1 MKKTKAKINDQIEFV
16 REGYLLIGLVES
28 VRDNSVIVEISYDD
42 ASKLNYVN
50 NKTVVSHSNYIVIE

>member
-1 MKKTKAKINDQIEFV
+1 MKKTKVKINDQIEFV

-42 ASKLNYVN
+42 ASKLNYAN
-50 NKTVVSHSNYIVIE
+50 NKTVVSHSNYIIHE